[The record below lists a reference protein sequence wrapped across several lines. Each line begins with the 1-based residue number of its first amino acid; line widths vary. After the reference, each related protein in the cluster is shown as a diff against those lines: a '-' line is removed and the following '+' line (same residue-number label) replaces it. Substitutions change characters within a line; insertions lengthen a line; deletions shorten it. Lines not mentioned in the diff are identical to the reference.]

1 MTAGHWP
8 VMVWS
13 LMYTLTR
20 RAVELM
26 VLRVRGEAAKEVEL
40 LVLRHQVAVLRRQV
54 HRPALEPADRVLL
67 TALSRVLPRANW
79 SAFFVTPNTL
89 LRWHRDLIARKWTYP
104 HRRPGRPSVRREVR
118 ELVLRLAAENPTW
131 GHRRIQGELVG
142 LGYRIGVA
150 TVWRILHRA
159 NLEPAPRRSGATWR
173 EFLHAQAATI
183 LACDFFTVDTVFL
196 QRIYV
201 FFVVEISTRQ
211 VHVLGVTGHPTGAWV
226 TQQARNLLM
235 DLGDRAEAFRF
246 LIRDR
251 DTKFTAAF
259 DTVFTAAGI
268 EIIKTPI
275 QAPRANATAERWI
288 ASTRRECTDRLLI
301 LGERHLRAVLH
312 TYAEHFNTHR
322 PHRSLQQLPPKPR
335 HTETVPAGGP
345 IRRHQ
350 ILGGLINEYE
360 HAA

>member
-1 MTAGHWP
+1 
-8 VMVWS
+8 MVWS

-26 VLRVRGEAAKEVEL
+26 VLRIRGDTAKDIEL

-67 TALSRVLPRANW
+67 TALSRVLPRARW
-79 SAFFVTPNTL
+79 GAFFVTPNTL
-89 LRWHRDLIARKWTYP
+89 LRWHRELIARKWTYP
-104 HRRPGRPSVRREVR
+104 HNNPGRPSVRREIR
-118 ELVLRLAAENPTW
+118 DLVLRLATENPTW

-159 NLEPAPRRSGATWR
+159 GIDPAPRRAGATWR
-173 EFLHAQAATI
+173 GFLHAQATSI

-196 QRIYV
+196 QRISV
-201 FFVVEISTRQ
+201 FFVVEISSRR
-211 VHVLGVTGHPTGAWV
+211 VHVLGATRHPTGGWV
-226 TQQARNLLM
+226 TQQARNLLI
-235 DLGDRAEAFRF
+235 DLDDRAEAFRF

-251 DTKFTAAF
+251 DTKFTRSF
-259 DTVFTAAGI
+259 DTVFAAAEI
-268 EIIKTPI
+268 EVLKAPP
-275 QAPRANATAERWI
+275 QAPKANAIAERWVGS
-288 ASTRRECTDRLLI
+288 ARRECTDRLLI
-301 LGERHLRAVLH
+301 LNERHLLAVLD

-322 PHRSLQQLPPKPR
+322 PHRALQQLPPDPR
-335 HTETVPAGGP
+335 HAPTVSASGA

-350 ILGGLINEYE
+350 VLGGLINEYE
-360 HAA
+360 QAA